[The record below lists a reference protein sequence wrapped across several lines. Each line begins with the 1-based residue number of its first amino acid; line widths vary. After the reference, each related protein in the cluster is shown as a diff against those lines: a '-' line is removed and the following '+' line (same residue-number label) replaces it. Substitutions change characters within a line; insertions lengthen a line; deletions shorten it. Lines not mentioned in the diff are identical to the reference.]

1 MNCHAYT
8 YSNFSTKR
16 IAPQGPDTDLNSK
29 KKAKIL
35 LNFSWILFRG
45 RCAPLLQR
53 KCCVWLRRCP
63 AGAVDFS
70 GGVWYDGAS
79 KKTEGGRPMTFGE
92 KLTRLRKRE
101 GLSQESLAENLGVS
115 RQAVSRW
122 EQGTALPDAAKLLP
136 CARLFRVSVEWL
148 LDETRDW
155 EDLSRAAEAPR
166 GAEAPPVHRDRPW
179 YIAGGIVTGVGV
191 LGLVVMGILSAVY
204 PAVASEAPAGVEW
217 VHVYTG
223 LAGFLKV
230 HGVEWL
236 FALWAAVA
244 LAGLWLLAQPS
255 IRRRERGSS
264 RFSLWCAAG
273 TAAALYGAGQAV
285 WYVQLGKTEDLLL
298 LAIFLAASV
307 WCTVRQLRRLG
318 GEPDEARRRRERIIT
333 LLYTAAQ
340 GVILLLTAE
349 AGFGLAAL
357 VFHVGVYFL
366 CVGVLTGRPGR
377 RKN

>member
-1 MNCHAYT
+1 M
-8 YSNFSTKR
+8 
-16 IAPQGPDTDLNSK
+16 
-29 KKAKIL
+29 
-35 LNFSWILFRG
+35 
-45 RCAPLLQR
+45 
-53 KCCVWLRRCP
+53 
-63 AGAVDFS
+63 
-70 GGVWYDGAS
+70 
-79 KKTEGGRPMTFGE
+79 
-92 KLTRLRKRE
+92 RL
-101 GLSQESLAENLGVS
+101 V
-115 RQAVSRW
+115 
-122 EQGTALPDAAKLLP
+122 
-136 CARLFRVSVEWL
+136 
-148 LDETRDW
+148 
-155 EDLSRAAEAPR
+155 
-166 GAEAPPVHRDRPW
+166 
-179 YIAGGIVTGVGV
+179 
-191 LGLVVMGILSAVY
+191 
-204 PAVASEAPAGVEW
+204 
-217 VHVYTG
+217 
-223 LAGFLKV
+223 
-230 HGVEWL
+230 
-236 FALWAAVA
+236 AAVA

-298 LAIFLAASV
+298 LVISLAAAV

-318 GEPDEARRRRERIIT
+318 GEPDEARRRRERIIP